1 MQDGC
6 VVCGGFPLA
15 HLFAPG
21 RTRNG
26 LELVCRHPVC
36 MNCAVRISLNNSVCP
51 QCRRPFTHVRQ
62 YANRLN
68 GTPFSEYDVSIHSF
82 PTELPPSSPIIM
94 SIAVNLIF
102 NENERGGYD
111 VLLPEYFRCVDDM
124 DNKICRIQ
132 HMINTNIVIT
142 NMMNHQRLKDSLF
155 QNMRNSVDHFKN
167 RPLMFVATL
176 IAHCVM
182 KMTEE
187 FEIFVIHTFLTDPR
201 EDEDGSNLF
210 LLSISECA
218 H

>member
-36 MNCAVRISLNNSVCP
+36 MNCAVRISLNNSTCP

-62 YANRLN
+62 YGNPL
-68 GTPFSEYDVSIHSF
+68 SQYDVSIHSF
-82 PTELPPSSPIIM
+82 PTELPSSSPIIM

-102 NENERGGYD
+102 DENERGGYD
-111 VLLPEYFRCVDDM
+111 VLLPEYFKCTDDM

-132 HMINTNIVIT
+132 PRVDI
-142 NMMNHQRLKDSLF
+142 
-155 QNMRNSVDHFKN
+155 NSVINNALFAEMITLVDRFKD
-167 RPLMFVATL
+167 RPLIFIAIL
-176 IAHCVM
+176 IAQCVM
-182 KMTEE
+182 NMTDE

-201 EDEDGSNLF
+201 EDEGGSNLF
-210 LLSISECA
+210 LLSTS
-218 H
+218 